1 MHKIGKLIPSNMV
14 EINDGR
20 ASVPA
25 STGNRKVAIP
35 YCARRDAD
43 VVFDQNHP
51 LWHAIIL
58 DSFPQTLKKSIL
70 NTLMKSLYVMLT
82 YS

>member
-1 MHKIGKLIPSNMV
+1 V

-43 VVFDQNHP
+43 VVFDSGGSKRISAEWLTRTFALPGDHP
-51 LWHAIIL
+51 N
-58 DSFPQTLKKSIL
+58 SPS
-70 NTLMKSLYVMLT
+70 V
-82 YS
+82 